1 LKQARF
7 AGQFVNFW
15 KAKQFQKDGNG
26 YGLFRFRSPEGPD
39 STFSIY
45 YFYMV
50 VSKKDIEAAAKR
62 LAGVVERTPLQYSK
76 RLSEIFGAIIYLK
89 REDLQEVRSFKIRGA
104 YNKISSLNAEEKK
117 RGVVCASAG
126 NHAQGVAYS
135 CSTLQIKGTIY
146 MPAVSPNQKI
156 DRVRKFGGKYI
167 DIVLTGDTFDEAFA
181 ASQEF
186 AKKHKAVYVHPFND
200 PMTIAGQG
208 TVAKEIYEDLDG
220 KLDMVIA
227 CLGGGGL
234 VSGTAIYMKE
244 TNPEIQVVGSEPL
257 GAAEMK
263 ASLKADKLVTLDK
276 IDTFVDGAAMKR
288 AGELTF
294 EICKELV
301 DDIKVVPEGK
311 VCMEMVNLYQ
321 NEGIVVEPAGALAV
335 SALEQL
341 KDEIK
346 GKTVVCIISGGNN
359 DILRYPEILERSLVY
374 QGLKHYFIIEFAQ
387 KPGQLKNFLNNG
399 LGANEDIVRF
409 EYVKK
414 TNKEKGPALV
424 GIELKRKEDLQPL
437 MDRLEKIGIKFH
449 QIKHDDLL
457 YDQLI

>member
-1 LKQARF
+1 
-7 AGQFVNFW
+7 
-15 KAKQFQKDGNG
+15 
-26 YGLFRFRSPEGPD
+26 
-39 STFSIY
+39 
-45 YFYMV
+45 MV
-50 VSKKDIEAAAKR
+50 VSKKDIEAAAER
-62 LAGVVERTPLQYSK
+62 LAGVVERTPLQFNK
-76 RLSEIFGAIIYLK
+76 RLSDIFGAIIYLK

-104 YNKISSLNAEEKK
+104 YNKISSLTPEEKK

-135 CSTLQIKGTIY
+135 CATLKIKGTIF

-156 DRVRKFGGKYI
+156 DRVKKFGGKYI
-167 DIVLTGDTFDEAFA
+167 EIVLIGDTFDEAFT
-181 ASQEF
+181 ASQVF
-186 AKKHKAVYVHPFND
+186 AKKHNSVYVHPFND
-200 PMTIAGQG
+200 PKTIAGQG
-208 TVAKEIYEDLDG
+208 TVAKEVYEELDG
-220 KLDMVIA
+220 KLDVIIA

-234 VSGTAIYMKE
+234 VSGTAVYMKE
-244 TNPEIQVVGSEPL
+244 TNPDIEVIGSEPA
-257 GAAEMK
+257 GAAEMR
-263 ASLKADKLVTLDK
+263 ASLKADKLITLEH

-294 EICKELV
+294 EICKDLV
-301 DDIKVVPEGK
+301 DDIRVVPEGK

-335 SALEQL
+335 SALEQI
-341 KDEIK
+341 KEDIK
-346 GKTVVCIISGGNN
+346 GKTIVCIISGGNN

-399 LGANEDIVRF
+399 LGPNDDIVRF

-424 GIELKRKEDLQPL
+424 GIELKKKEDLEPL
-437 MDRLEKIGIKFH
+437 MNRMEKIGIKFH
-449 QIKHDDLL
+449 HIKHDDLL
-457 YDQLI
+457 YDHLI

>member
-1 LKQARF
+1 
-7 AGQFVNFW
+7 
-15 KAKQFQKDGNG
+15 
-26 YGLFRFRSPEGPD
+26 
-39 STFSIY
+39 
-45 YFYMV
+45 MV

-76 RLSEIFGAIIYLK
+76 RLSEMFGAIIYLK

-104 YNKISSLNAEEKK
+104 YNKISSLNSEEKK

-135 CSTLQIKGTIY
+135 CAKLKIKGTIY

-167 DIVLTGDTFDEAFA
+167 DIVLVGDTFDEAFA
-181 ASQEF
+181 ASQEY

-208 TVAKEIYEDLDG
+208 TVAKEIYEELDG

-244 TNPEIQVVGSEPL
+244 TNPEIQVIGSEPQ

-263 ASLKADKLVTLDK
+263 ESLKADKLVTLEK

-288 AGELTF
+288 AGEITF

-335 SALEQL
+335 SALDQL
-341 KDEIK
+341 KDDVK

-399 LGANEDIVRF
+399 LGVNEDIVRF

-424 GIELKRKEDLQPL
+424 GIELKNKSDLQPL

-449 QIKHDDLL
+449 HIKHDDLL
-457 YDQLI
+457 YDHLI

>member
-1 LKQARF
+1 
-7 AGQFVNFW
+7 
-15 KAKQFQKDGNG
+15 
-26 YGLFRFRSPEGPD
+26 
-39 STFSIY
+39 
-45 YFYMV
+45 MV
-50 VSKKDIEAAAKR
+50 VSKKDIEAAADR
-62 LAGVVERTPLQYSK
+62 LAGVVERTPLQFNK

-104 YNKISSLNAEEKK
+104 YNKISSLIPEEKK

-135 CSTLQIKGTIY
+135 CSKLKIKGTIF
-146 MPAVSPNQKI
+146 MPAISPNQKI
-156 DRVRKFGGKYI
+156 DRVRKFGGKFI
-167 DIVLTGDTFDEAFA
+167 EIVLIGDTFDEAFE
-181 ASQEF
+181 ASQTY
-186 AKKHKAVYVHPFND
+186 AKKHHAVYVHPFND

-208 TVAKEIYEDLDG
+208 TVAKEVYEELDG
-220 KLDMVIA
+220 KLDMIIA

-244 TNPEIQVVGSEPL
+244 TNPKIDVVGSEPK
-257 GAAEMK
+257 GAAEMR
-263 ASLKADKLVTLDK
+263 ASLKADKLVTLES

-294 EICKELV
+294 GICKELV

-341 KDEIK
+341 KNDIK

-387 KPGQLKNFLNNG
+387 KPGQLKTFLDHG
-399 LGANEDIVRF
+399 LGANDDIVRF

-424 GIELKRKEDLQPL
+424 GIELKKKEDLQPL
-437 MDRLEKIGIKFH
+437 LDRLDKIGIKYH
-449 QIKHDDLL
+449 HIKHDDLL
-457 YDQLI
+457 YDHLI

>member
-1 LKQARF
+1 
-7 AGQFVNFW
+7 
-15 KAKQFQKDGNG
+15 
-26 YGLFRFRSPEGPD
+26 
-39 STFSIY
+39 
-45 YFYMV
+45 MV
-50 VSKKDIEAAAKR
+50 VSKKDIEAAAER
-62 LAGVVERTPLQYSK
+62 LAGVVERTPLQFNK
-76 RLSEIFGAIIYLK
+76 RLSDIFGAIIYLK

-104 YNKISSLNAEEKK
+104 YNKISSLTPEEKK

-135 CSTLQIKGTIY
+135 CATLKIKGTIF

-156 DRVRKFGGKYI
+156 DRVKKFGGKYI
-167 DIVLTGDTFDEAFA
+167 EIVLIGDTFDEAFA
-181 ASQEF
+181 ASQVF
-186 AKKHKAVYVHPFND
+186 AKKHNSVYVHPFND
-200 PMTIAGQG
+200 PKTIAGQG
-208 TVAKEIYEDLDG
+208 TVAKEVYEELDG
-220 KLDMVIA
+220 KLDVIIA

-234 VSGTAIYMKE
+234 VSGTAVYMKE
-244 TNPEIQVVGSEPL
+244 TNPDIEVIGSEPA
-257 GAAEMK
+257 GAAEMR
-263 ASLKADKLVTLDK
+263 ASLKADKLITLEH

-294 EICKELV
+294 EICKDLV
-301 DDIKVVPEGK
+301 DDIRVVPEGK

-335 SALEQL
+335 SALEQI
-341 KDEIK
+341 KEDIK
-346 GKTVVCIISGGNN
+346 GKTIVCIISGGNN

-399 LGANEDIVRF
+399 LGPNDDIVRF

-424 GIELKRKEDLQPL
+424 GIELKKKEDLEPL
-437 MDRLEKIGIKFH
+437 MNRMEKIGIKFH
-449 QIKHDDLL
+449 HIKHDDLL
-457 YDQLI
+457 YDHLI